1 MATLRGRHTR
11 SAPAETPQEP
21 PVSELD
27 DLVPATRRRVRAL
40 LGRLTEHERAPQ
52 RRPGLPVERPVRGVE
67 SVIGDCGLYEDG
79 RRVPG
84 RLTLPRARAASR
96 RTDGFVWIG
105 MQNPTEDEV
114 MTVAREFDLPALA
127 VDDAVRAHQRPKLE
141 TYGDIV
147 FAVLKPVRY
156 VDSHEVVDVAEIAVF
171 LGPGF
176 AITVRHGQ
184 SDALRRVRQELDGP
198 SPEALALGP
207 TAVLYRAADLVV
219 DGYEEAIVH
228 ITGDVDEIESQVF
241 TGDDE
246 DHAERIYKLKR
257 EVAEFR
263 RAVLPLATPVSRL
276 ADGAVTGVDPASA
289 PWFRDVNDHLLR
301 ASDAIEGLDRLLTD
315 VLQANLARVG
325 VRQNAIAVRQN
336 EDMRKISAWAA
347 IALVPTAIAGIYGMN
362 FDTMPELR
370 WRYGYFVVLGVIA
383 GVCLVLH
390 RLFRRNGWL

>member
-1 MATLRGRHTR
+1 
-11 SAPAETPQEP
+11 
-21 PVSELD
+21 
-27 DLVPATRRRVRAL
+27 
-40 LGRLTEHERAPQ
+40 
-52 RRPGLPVERPVRGVE
+52 
-67 SVIGDCGLYEDG
+67 
-79 RRVPG
+79 
-84 RLTLPRARAASR
+84 
-96 RTDGFVWIG
+96 
-105 MQNPTEDEV
+105 
-114 MTVAREFDLPALA
+114 
-127 VDDAVRAHQRPKLE
+127 
-141 TYGDIV
+141 
-147 FAVLKPVRY
+147 
-156 VDSHEVVDVAEIAVF
+156 
-171 LGPGF
+171 
-176 AITVRHGQ
+176 
-184 SDALRRVRQELDGP
+184 
-198 SPEALALGP
+198 EALALGP

-276 ADGAVTGVDPASA
+276 ADGAVSGVDPASA

>member
-1 MATLRGRHTR
+1 M
-11 SAPAETPQEP
+11 
-21 PVSELD
+21 SELEHV
-27 DLVPATRRRVRAL
+27 LPAARRRVRDL
-40 LGRLTEHERAPQ
+40 LARWSEAVAPDDAPIL
-52 RRPGLPVERPVRGVE
+52 RGAPRESVRGVE

-84 RLTLPRARAASR
+84 RLTLPRALAASR
-96 RTDGFVWIG
+96 RTHGFVWIG
-105 MQNPTEDEV
+105 LQNPTEEELT
-114 MTVAREFDLPALA
+114 TVARQFELPPLA
-127 VDDAVRAHQRPKLE
+127 VEDAIKAHQRPKLE
-141 TYGDIV
+141 SYGDIV

-156 VDSHEVVDVAEIAVF
+156 VDRHEVVDVAEVAVF

-176 AITVRHGQ
+176 VITVRHGE
-184 SDALRRVRQELDGP
+184 SDVLRRVRAELDGDSP
-198 SPEALALGP
+198 SLLRHGP

-219 DGYEEAIVH
+219 DGYEQAIAC
-228 ITGDVDEIESQVF
+228 ITVDIDDIESQVF
-241 TGDDE
+241 DGRNE

-263 RAVLPLATPVSRL
+263 RAVQPLAGPLGTL
-276 ADGAVTGVDPASA
+276 AAGTVEGVDTATGTY
-289 PWFRDVNDHLLR
+289 FRDVHDHVLR
-301 ASDAIEGLDRLLTD
+301 AADAIDGFDRLLTD

-362 FDTMPELR
+362 FDNMPELR
-370 WRYGYFVVLGVIA
+370 WEYGYFLIIGIILTA
-383 GVCLVLH
+383 CLVLH